1 MDDGR
6 DFETYLA
13 AVEAFTRDE
22 LIPNE
27 ERVDRLGH
35 VPEDLV
41 RRIAEMQL
49 FAISIPEDYGGL
61 GLSQEQQVRL
71 TIAFTRASAV
81 FRARFSTTIGL
92 CSQAILDF
100 GTEAQKRKYLPAMA
114 EGRCTGAFSLTEPDY
129 GSDAASLATTAVRD
143 GAGYVLNG
151 TKRYITNAAD
161 ADMFLVMA
169 RTGGPG
175 AAGVSA
181 FAVDAGTPGISAGA
195 PFDMLGQRGS
205 RVSEVYLEDCGVPA
219 EALIGGEEGIG
230 LRAALRGINHA
241 RTHVAATCV
250 GQAKRLIE
258 EAVRYARSRRQF
270 GRAIGEHQLV
280 QAMLADMRAE
290 TYAAEAMVLDCARRF
305 EQRPLPFADI
315 ACAKYFASEMVSR
328 TADRAVQILGGQGY
342 MAENAVARLYRDTRV
357 FRIFEGTSQIQQQ
370 QIARAMLRE
379 APEAH

>member
-1 MDDGR
+1 MGEGM
-6 DFETYLA
+6 DFEAYLA
-13 AVEAFTRDE
+13 GVEAFTREE

-27 ERVDRLGH
+27 ERVEELGH
-35 VPEDLV
+35 VPDDLV
-41 RRIAEMQL
+41 RRICEMRL
-49 FAISIPEDYGGL
+49 FAISIPEEYGGL

-71 TIAFTRASAV
+71 TFAFTRASAV

-100 GTEAQKRKYLPAMA
+100 ATEAQKRKYLPAMA

-129 GSDAASLATTAVRD
+129 GSDAANLATTAVRD
-143 GAGYVLNG
+143 GADYVLNG

-175 AAGVSA
+175 AGGVSA
-181 FAVDAGTPGISAGA
+181 FAVDAGTPGIRAGEPVA
-195 PFDMLGQRGS
+195 MMGHRGS
-205 RVSEVYLEDCGVPA
+205 RVSEVYLEDCRVPGD
-219 EALIGGEEGIG
+219 ALVGGQEGLG
-230 LRAALRGINHA
+230 LKAALRGINHA

-250 GQAKRLIE
+250 GQAKRLVG
-258 EAVRYARSRRQF
+258 EAVRYARERRQF
-270 GRAIGEHQLV
+270 GKAIGEHQLV
-280 QAMLADMRAE
+280 QAMLADMRAD

-328 TADRAVQILGGQGY
+328 VADKAVQILGGQGY
-342 MAENAVARLYRDTRV
+342 MAENAVARLYRDTRL

-379 APEAH
+379 APEA

>member
-1 MDDGR
+1 MGEGI
-6 DFETYLA
+6 DFEAYLA
-13 AVEAFTRDE
+13 EVEAFTREE

-27 ERVDRLGH
+27 ERVEELGH

-41 RRIAEMQL
+41 RRICEMRL
-49 FAISIPEDYGGL
+49 FAISIPEEYGGL
-61 GLSQEQQVRL
+61 GLTQEQQVRL
-71 TIAFTRASAV
+71 TFAFTQASAV

-100 GTEAQKRKYLPAMA
+100 ATEAQKRKYLPAMA

-129 GSDAASLATTAVRD
+129 GSDAANLATTAVRD
-143 GAGYVLNG
+143 GADYVLNG

-175 AAGVSA
+175 AGGVSA
-181 FAVDAGTPGISAGA
+181 FAVDAGTPGIRAGA
-195 PFDMLGQRGS
+195 PVAMMGHSGS
-205 RVSEVYLEDCGVPA
+205 RVSEVYLEDCRVPGD
-219 EALIGGEEGIG
+219 ALVGGREGLG
-230 LRAALRGINHA
+230 LKAALRGINHA

-250 GQAKRLIE
+250 GQAKRLVG
-258 EAVRYARSRRQF
+258 EAVRYARGRRQF
-270 GRAIGEHQLV
+270 GKAIGEHQLV
-280 QAMLADMRAE
+280 QAMLADMRAD

-305 EQRPLPFADI
+305 ERRPLPFADI

-328 TADRAVQILGGQGY
+328 VADKAVQILGGQGY
-342 MAENAVARLYRDTRV
+342 MAENAVARLYRDTRL

-370 QIARAMLRE
+370 QIARAMLRDE
-379 APEAH
+379 ADA

>member
-1 MDDGR
+1 M
-6 DFETYLA
+6 DFEAYLA
-13 AVEAFTRDE
+13 EVEAFTREE

-27 ERVDRLGH
+27 ERVEELGY

-41 RRIAEMQL
+41 QRICEMRL
-49 FAISIPEDYGGL
+49 FAISIPEEYGGL
-61 GLSQEQQVRL
+61 GLTQEQQVRL
-71 TIAFTRASAV
+71 TFAFTRASAV

-100 GTEAQKRKYLPAMA
+100 ATEAQKRKYLPAMA

-129 GSDAASLATTAVRD
+129 GSDAANLATTAVRD
-143 GAGYVLNG
+143 GADYVLNG

-175 AAGVSA
+175 AGGVSA
-181 FAVDAGTPGISAGA
+181 FAVDAGTPGIRAGEPVA
-195 PFDMLGQRGS
+195 MMGHSGS
-205 RVSEVYLEDCGVPA
+205 RVSEVYLEDCRVPGD
-219 EALIGGEEGIG
+219 ALVGGQEGLG
-230 LRAALRGINHA
+230 LKAALRGINHA

-250 GQAKRLIE
+250 GQAKRLVG
-258 EAVRYARSRRQF
+258 EAVRYARERRQS
-270 GRAIGEHQLV
+270 GKAIGEHQLV
-280 QAMLADMRAE
+280 QAMLADMRAD

-305 EQRPLPFADI
+305 ERRPLPFADI

-328 TADRAVQILGGQGY
+328 VADKAVQILGGQGY
-342 MAENAVARLYRDTRV
+342 MAGNAVARLYRDTRL

-379 APEAH
+379 AEDA

>member
-1 MDDGR
+1 MGGNME
-6 DFETYLA
+6 FKAYLA
-13 AVEAFTRDE
+13 EVEAFTREE

-27 ERVDRLGH
+27 ERVERLGY
-35 VPEDLV
+35 VPNDLV
-41 RRIAEMQL
+41 HRIAELRL
-49 FAISIPEDYGGL
+49 FAISIPETYGGL
-61 GLSQEQQVRL
+61 GLNQEQQVLL

-100 GTEAQKRKYLPAMA
+100 GTETQKRKYLPAMA

-129 GSDAASLATTAVRD
+129 GSDAASLETTAVRD

-151 TKRYITNAAD
+151 TKRYITNAPD

-175 AAGVSA
+175 AGGVSA
-181 FAVDAGTPGISAGA
+181 FAVDAGAPGLRTST

-205 RVSEVYLEDCGVPA
+205 RVSEVYLEDCHVPA
-219 EALIGGEEGIG
+219 EALVGGEEGLG
-230 LRAALRGINHA
+230 LKAALRGINHA

-250 GQAKRLIE
+250 GQAKRLIG
-258 EAVRYARSRRQF
+258 EAVHHARHRRQF

-290 TYAAEAMVLDCARRF
+290 TYAAETMVLDCARQF
-305 EQRPLPFADI
+305 EQHPLPFADI

-328 TADRAVQILGGQGY
+328 VADRAVQILGGQGY

-370 QIARAMLRE
+370 QIARAMLRQT
-379 APEAH
+379 PEAH

>member
-1 MDDGR
+1 MG
-6 DFETYLA
+6 FEAFLA
-13 AVEAFTRDE
+13 QVEAFTREE

-27 ERVDRLGH
+27 ERVDKLGH

-41 RRIAEMQL
+41 RRICEMRL
-49 FAISIPEDYGGL
+49 FAISIPEEYGGL

-71 TIAFTRASAV
+71 TFAFTRASAV

-100 GTEAQKRKYLPAMA
+100 ATEAQKRKYLPAMA

-129 GSDAASLATTAVRD
+129 GSDAANLATTAVRD

-151 TKRYITNAAD
+151 TKRYITNAAHT
-161 ADMFLVMA
+161 DMFLVMA

-175 AAGVSA
+175 AGGVSA
-181 FAVDAGTPGISAGA
+181 FAVDAGTPGIRAGE
-195 PFDMLGQRGS
+195 PFDMMGHRGS
-205 RVSEVYLEDCGVPA
+205 RVSEVYLEDCRVPA
-219 EALIGGEEGIG
+219 DALVGGREG
-230 LRAALRGINHA
+230 LKAALRGINHA

-250 GQAKRLIE
+250 GQAKRLVG
-258 EAVRYARSRRQF
+258 EAVRYARERRQF
-270 GRAIGEHQLV
+270 GKAIGEHQLV
-280 QAMLADMRAE
+280 QAMLADMRAD

-328 TADRAVQILGGQGY
+328 VADKAVQILGGQGY
-342 MAENAVARLYRDTRV
+342 MAANAVARLYRDTRL
-357 FRIFEGTSQIQQQ
+357 FRIFEGTSQILQQ
-370 QIARAMLRE
+370 QIARAMLRDMPD
-379 APEAH
+379 A

>member
-1 MDDGR
+1 MDDGAFG
-6 DFETYLA
+6 DYLA

-22 LIPNE
+22 LIAAE
-27 ERVDRLGH
+27 DRVEALGQ

-41 RRIAEMQL
+41 RRLAEMRL
-49 FAISIPEDYGGL
+49 FAISIPEEYGGL
-61 GLSQEQQVRL
+61 ELSQEQQVRL
-71 TIAFTRASAV
+71 TIAFTQASAV

-114 EGRCTGAFSLTEPDY
+114 DGRCTGAFSLTEPDY
-129 GSDAASLATTAVRD
+129 GSDAASLATRAVRD

-151 TKRYITNAAD
+151 VKRYITNAPD

-175 AAGVSA
+175 AGGVSA
-181 FAVDAGTPGISAGA
+181 FAVDAGAPGIRAGR

-205 RVSEVYLEDCGVPA
+205 RVSEVYLEDCRVPA
-219 EALIGGEEGIG
+219 DALIGGEEGLG

-250 GQAKRLIE
+250 GQAKRLIS
-258 EAVRYARSRRQF
+258 EALAHARSRRQF
-270 GRAIGEHQLV
+270 GVPIGDHQLV

-315 ACAKYFASEMVSR
+315 ASAKYFASEMVSR
-328 TADRAVQILGGQGY
+328 VADRAVQILGGAGY
-342 MAENAVARLYRDTRV
+342 MAGSPVARLYRDTRV

-370 QIARAMLRE
+370 QIARAMLRDT
-379 APEAH
+379 PEA